1 MKTRPVK
8 PRPSQP
14 HASEPDANAF
24 IHSSRHSKDDL
35 AEALGE
41 QFLSSATSGEEAGED
56 AMNEEVAEEAGGPFV
71 ITSAGSEFAEGTDSS
86 NPRDAK
92 RAPVPSVMRGS

>member
-1 MKTRPVK
+1 MK
-8 PRPSQP
+8 PRPSNLRP
-14 HASEPDANAF
+14 SHPRDNEPDANAF
-24 IHSSRHSKDDL
+24 IHSSRHSNDDL

-56 AMNEEVAEEAGGPFV
+56 AMNVEVTEEAGGPFV

-86 NPRDAK
+86 NPRGAK

>member
-1 MKTRPVK
+1 MK
-8 PRPSQP
+8 PRPSNARP
-14 HASEPDANAF
+14 SHPRDSEPDANAF
-24 IHSSRHSKDDL
+24 IHSARHSNDDL

-41 QFLSSATSGEEAGED
+41 QFLSSATSGEEAAED
-56 AMNEEVAEEAGGPFV
+56 AMNEQVTEEAGGPFV

-86 NPRDAK
+86 NPRGAK